1 MAVTCARCGTQ
12 NPDGNQFCQ
21 ACGTPLTAAA
31 IQPAAPPSFLPGP
44 PAAPPPA
51 PPGPPAFPPPP
62 PPGYQSPYYAPS
74 GVGPQPPVHR
84 TPWTLIIAAVV
95 VLVLLMA
102 GCGTAIALLGNRN
115 SPGNGSNP
123 VVGILPSPSPAGTP
137 SPVGSPPSTTSGG
150 SVSNSGV
157 AFILPAGWSVVNKD
171 DQSITISDDN
181 STGSITIG
189 SGASSP
195 AQNVQQN
202 KDTVDKF
209 FQGKYPDTKT
219 CAGSKTVNTT
229 LNGATGIAW
238 ELCFTLTSGGQSV
251 PAAAPLFAGANADG
265 SVYYVVLILA
275 TQTDVNGFVKAA
287 TPILDSIQWKL
298 Q

>member
-21 ACGTPLTAAA
+21 ACGTPLAVAAT
-31 IQPAAPPSFLPGP
+31 QPAAPPSPLPGP
-44 PAAPPPA
+44 PAAT
-51 PPGPPAFPPPP
+51 PPP

-74 GVGPQPPVHR
+74 AVGPQPQVHR

-102 GCGTAIALLGNRN
+102 GCGTAIAVLGNRSN
-115 SPGNGSNP
+115 ASNP
-123 VVGILPSPSPAGTP
+123 GGGILPSPSPAGTP
-137 SPVGSPPSTTSGG
+137 SPVGSPTPSTTSGG

-157 AFILPAGWSVVNKD
+157 AIVLPAGWTVTNKD
-171 DQSITISDDN
+171 DESITISNSN

-189 SGASSP
+189 SGPSNP
-195 AQNVQQN
+195 AQTAQQN
-202 KDTVDKF
+202 KDTLDKF
-209 FQGKYPDTKT
+209 FQSKYPDTKT
-219 CAGSKTVNTT
+219 CAGSKTQTGT
-229 LNGATGIAW
+229 LNGASGIVW

-265 SVYYVVLILA
+265 SVYYVILILA
-275 TQTDVNGFVKAA
+275 TQADVKAFVA
-287 TPILDSIQWKL
+287 DAAPILDSIQWKL
-298 Q
+298 K